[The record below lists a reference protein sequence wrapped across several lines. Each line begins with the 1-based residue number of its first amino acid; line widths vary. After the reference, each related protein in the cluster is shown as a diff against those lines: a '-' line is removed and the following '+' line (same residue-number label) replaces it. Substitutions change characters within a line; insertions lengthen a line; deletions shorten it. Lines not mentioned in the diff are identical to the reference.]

1 MTRVIFFGTPEF
13 AVPSLNA
20 LIEAGEDVVSVVT
33 QPDRPKGRGRVIRP
47 SPIKEL
53 ALKHGIPVLFPERIR
68 DEVFIQGL
76 KDLTPDLIIVVAYGR
91 ILPKEILEIPPL
103 GCINLHASLLPSY
116 RGAAPINWTIIKGE
130 KETGVTT
137 ILMDEG
143 MDTGPILLSER
154 VLIGDDETAGEL
166 SKRLAYQG
174 AGLLLRT
181 IEGIRTDSIRP
192 TPQDHSRATYA
203 PMLKKEDGHI
213 DWSKG
218 GAEDIR
224 NLVRGMNPWPG
235 AYTYWQGI
243 RINIYKGRIREDG
256 IKDRPGTVLRAS
268 SEGIE
273 VATGRGIFVITELQ
287 PEGRKRMEASEFL
300 KGYRVEKNKVLN

>member
-33 QPDRPKGRGRVIRP
+33 QPDRPKGRGRVISP

-53 ALKHGIPVLFPERIR
+53 ALKHGIPVLHPERIR
-68 DEVFIQGL
+68 DKVFIQGL
-76 KDLTPDLIIVVAYGR
+76 KDLTPDIIIVVAYGR

-103 GCINLHASLLPSY
+103 GCINLHASLLPRY
-116 RGAAPINWTIIKGE
+116 RGAAPVNWAIIKGE
-130 KETGVTT
+130 NETGVTT
-137 ILMDEG
+137 ILMDVG

-154 VLIGDDETAGEL
+154 VIIGDEETAGEL
-166 SKRLAYQG
+166 AGRLAGVG
-174 AGLLLRT
+174 AGLLLKTIGGLRT
-181 IEGIRTDSIRP
+181 GSIRP
-192 TPQDHSRATYA
+192 TPQDHTQATYA

-213 DWSKG
+213 DWGK

-224 NLVRGMNPWPG
+224 NLVRGMSPWPG

-243 RINIYKGRIREDG
+243 RINIYKGRIKEDG

-268 SEGIE
+268 SDGIE

-300 KGYRVEKNKVLN
+300 KGYRVEKDQVLN

>member
-20 LIEAGEDVVSVVT
+20 LIEAREDVVSVVS

-53 ALKHGIPVLFPERIR
+53 ALKHGIPVLHPERIR
-68 DEVFIQGL
+68 DKVFIQGL
-76 KDLTPDLIIVVAYGR
+76 RDLTPDLIIVVAYGK

-103 GCINLHASLLPSY
+103 GCVNLHASLLPWY
-116 RGAAPINWTIIKGE
+116 RGAAPINWVIIKGE

-154 VLIGDDETAGEL
+154 VFIRDEETAGEL
-166 SKRLAYQG
+166 AERLADVG

-181 IEGIRTDSIRP
+181 IEGVRSGSIKP
-192 TPQDHSRATYA
+192 IPQDHSQATYA
-203 PMLKKEDGHI
+203 PLLKKEDGHI
-213 DWSKG
+213 DWGKG
-218 GAEDIR
+218 TEDIR
-224 NLVRGMNPWPG
+224 NLVRGMSPWPG
-235 AYTYWQGI
+235 AYTYWQG
-243 RINIYKGRIREDG
+243 RRMNIYKGRIKGDG
-256 IKDRPGTVLRAS
+256 VKDRPGTVLRAS
-268 SEGIE
+268 LDGIE

-287 PEGRKRMEASEFL
+287 PEGKRRMGASDFIR
-300 KGYRVEKNKVLN
+300 GHSVEEGDILD